1 MIPIPFSY
9 ARFYL
14 PSAPP
19 GLSSLPRTPSK
30 LRKCPEP
37 DKVSSRQ
44 TKKGAVKKLLK
55 KPRVLVG
62 ACKSVLT
69 KVHEAEGKHTHAQS
83 SVCNDT
89 TGVVPASDDISA
101 DIGESEGANGDQD
114 LEIRGEQVDGIE
126 VEKGFQEE
134 EVPASV
140 AVSDI
145 PGIQPSCTDG
155 DSIGC
160 ILGIGHGILDVER
173 PQENPETETSAPV
186 LDTEV
191 ETIGGPSEEAT
202 SEGNV
207 NAPDQTETF
216 YPEDIPVVAEQASD
230 SSTTIVAPVEYAN
243 ACTTTDDLSYV
254 SALLDTCIVATSI
267 DVPVDAHNEVSIE
280 VNAEPYV
287 RPLFGLRA
295 TDRSLVDEST
305 QQTRS
310 DDMPGTDISNLR
322 ANLRRTGRSVGNEN
336 EGACRRSS
344 KGKGAQWSTGWKC
357 LNGFYVFMFCFFGQ
371 FLFVNSLFI
380 R

>member
-126 VEKGFQEE
+126 VEVIFGDISIA
-134 EVPASV
+134 PLAS
-140 AVSDI
+140 
-145 PGIQPSCTDG
+145 
-155 DSIGC
+155 
-160 ILGIGHGILDVER
+160 
-173 PQENPETETSAPV
+173 
-186 LDTEV
+186 EV
-191 ETIGGPSEEAT
+191 EGVPGRRGT
-202 SEGNV
+202 S
-207 NAPDQTETF
+207 F
-216 YPEDIPVVAEQASD
+216 CCRFRYPRYPA
-230 SSTTIVAPVEYAN
+230 
-243 ACTTTDDLSYV
+243 
-254 SALLDTCIVATSI
+254 
-267 DVPVDAHNEVSIE
+267 
-280 VNAEPYV
+280 
-287 RPLFGLRA
+287 
-295 TDRSLVDEST
+295 
-305 QQTRS
+305 
-310 DDMPGTDISNLR
+310 
-322 ANLRRTGRSVGNEN
+322 
-336 EGACRRSS
+336 
-344 KGKGAQWSTGWKC
+344 
-357 LNGFYVFMFCFFGQ
+357 
-371 FLFVNSLFI
+371 FLH
-380 R
+380 